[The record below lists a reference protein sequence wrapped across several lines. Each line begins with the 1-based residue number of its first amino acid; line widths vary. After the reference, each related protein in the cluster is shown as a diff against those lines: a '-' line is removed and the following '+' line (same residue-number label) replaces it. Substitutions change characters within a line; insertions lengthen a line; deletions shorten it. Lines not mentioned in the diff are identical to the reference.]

1 MSLAIPQSTQM
12 EVRPGFIEF
21 VWGQPDPDLLP
32 VAALRR
38 ATPLALERFGAEMLA
53 YGTAAGAGP
62 LLAWAANRVRE
73 REGVR
78 LSLDE
83 IISTAGNSDALDQIC
98 TLFTQP
104 GEVALVESPT
114 YHLALRIL
122 HDHGLDIRPV
132 PLDDGGLNLDA
143 LKATVAALKREG
155 KTPKLLYTIPTFHN
169 PTGLSLAAE
178 RRHALVALAQEENF
192 LIVEDDVYRELVYEG
207 SAPPSLWSLAPSGSI
222 LRLGSFAKSLAPGLR
237 LGFITGAAEYIHK
250 MVDSGLRDSGGGLNH
265 YTAMVVGALC
275 LAGDF
280 DEQVALFKREYS
292 ARRDAL
298 LKALAEYMPTGV
310 TWTKPAGG
318 FFIWVTLPEKLSAA
332 SLLPAAEALKV
343 SFIPGHKFCL
353 DGRGQN
359 ALRLAFSLYKP
370 AELAEGAKRLAQ
382 VVKAAL

>member
-1 MSLAIPQSTQM
+1 M

-32 VAALRR
+32 VEALRR
-38 ATPLALERFGAEMLA
+38 ATPLALEQFGAETLA
-53 YGTAAGAGP
+53 YGSAAGAGP
-62 LLAWAANRVRE
+62 LLAWAANRIRE
-73 REGVR
+73 REGVA

-83 IISTAGNSDALDQIC
+83 IITTAGNSDAVDQIC

-104 GEVALVESPT
+104 GDVALVESPT

-143 LKATVAALKREG
+143 LKSTLAALKAEG

-169 PTGLSLAAE
+169 PSGLSLATE
-178 RRHALVALAQEENF
+178 RRAALVALAQAENF

-207 SAPPSLWSLAPSGSI
+207 SAPPSLWSLSPSGPI

-237 LGFITGAAEYIHK
+237 LGYLTGAAEQ
-250 MVDSGLRDSGGGLNH
+250 VRRFTDSGLRDSGGGLNH
-265 YTAMVVGALC
+265 FTAMVVGTLC

-280 DEQVALFKREYS
+280 DEQVALFKREYG
-292 ARRDAL
+292 ARREAL
-298 LKALAEYMPTGV
+298 LGALAEHMPAGV
-310 TWTKPAGG
+310 TWTKPSGG
-318 FFIWVTLPEKLSAA
+318 FFVWVSLPENLSATNV
-332 SLLPAAEALKV
+332 LPAAEALKV

-353 DGRGQN
+353 DGRGKN
-359 ALRLAFSLYKP
+359 SLRLAFSLYKP

-382 VVKAAL
+382 AVKSLL